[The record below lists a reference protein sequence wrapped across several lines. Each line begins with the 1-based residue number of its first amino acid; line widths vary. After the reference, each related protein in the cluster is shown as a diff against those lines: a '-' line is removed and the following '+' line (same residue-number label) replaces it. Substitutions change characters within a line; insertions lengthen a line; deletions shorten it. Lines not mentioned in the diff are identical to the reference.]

1 MNCFTHTLPPLQS
14 YSPLSAR
21 FKEFP
26 ELFLESEG
34 LHPFG
39 CWTHFSSCLQDLG
52 GQPWYNPTG
61 FTSHVLRSFNSTVP
75 ISGLACGYHPAPGRE
90 SRSHFSG
97 AKLPAADRF
106 RERFV
111 CVCVLWFVPSNHWML
126 YMFCMRRIAF
136 VTYSCVAEQF
146 KLHRD
151 VYLYTVF
158 GCIHASLQ
166 QFSLCFSNVMC
177 EWGYIGRFTGT
188 CLYIVCN
195 VYIYIA
201 KVVSSIHRNNFIL
214 LTITWL
220 VVIYKNRQYIRV
232 HVTHVA
238 E

>member
-1 MNCFTHTLPPLQS
+1 MCCEASTQLSPFQAWLADIIQHQVVSRALIFQVQNCPLQID
-14 YSPLSAR
+14 
-21 FKEFP
+21 
-26 ELFLESEG
+26 
-34 LHPFG
+34 FG
-39 CWTHFSSCLQDLG
+39 NDL
-52 GQPWYNPTG
+52 
-61 FTSHVLRSFNSTVP
+61 
-75 ISGLACGYHPAPGRE
+75 
-90 SRSHFSG
+90 
-97 AKLPAADRF
+97 
-106 RERFV
+106 

-195 VYIYIA
+195 VCIYIA